1 MNCTHCEASVRPD
14 AKFCTQCGKKLGIPC
29 GACQA
34 LCRLDSKFCTQC
46 GVQLS
51 GAARPQATANAGD
64 RRVVTVLFTDVSGF
78 TAMSEKLDP
87 QQVTEIVNQFFEVL
101 TEPIYRFGG
110 VVDKYIGDAIMAL
123 FGAPIAHEDDPERA
137 VHAAYE
143 MQEAAKAF
151 AAKLEE
157 RTGITLRVRIGI
169 HTGLV
174 VAGAVGG
181 EQKRDYTVMG
191 ETVNLAQNM
200 EAAARPGKALVSHE
214 TYRLASSAFEFQ
226 AMPSVTVKGRSAP
239 VEAYEVVAPRHK
251 AESGRERGAFVG
263 RRHEIEQ
270 LAQAWHDASEGKA
283 QLVVVNGE
291 AGMGKSRLVSQF
303 VQQRCTP
310 APTTIRA
317 RCQSYTSTASF
328 GLVTNLIHYWLD
340 APPTTSTAELRRR
353 LGEWC
358 MRIAPDEGDRLA
370 DRLGAFLG
378 LEPTDAELAS
388 LSQEQ
393 RRNAA
398 LAALN
403 GVLLRLADAGPL
415 LLSLE
420 DLQWADEASLEWF
433 KAFLQALGQQAG
445 SAKVMILCQQRTEAS
460 RIPLDAWKHGLLDIQ
475 LSPFGDDESLAIA
488 AAILHTSA
496 EAIGGEAPLA
506 PLVRQVLERAA
517 GNPFYLHE
525 LITSLIDGKAIAQGA
540 DGTWTLMM
548 AEADI
553 RLPSTIHGA
562 VASRLDRL
570 GRSHKGLLQVGALL
584 GRTFSLGIIEQV
596 GKRVTDNLHSLQDL
610 CRMGFLYQNSQGD
623 FAFTQP
629 LIQEVAYH
637 SLLLSSRKELHGRT
651 GRALEA
657 LFAGQLEENAH
668 LLAHHFLLADQHAPG
683 LKYLFLSAKRSFA
696 FFDLS
701 RARAD
706 LERAVQVMQQVE
718 ELETPAKW
726 EVHWLLGQV
735 LTSLSQYDQAFI
747 SLGEALSLAPTPS
760 ARANVLRTQ
769 GDALERKGEYQA
781 ALDSFTQGHDVLPVA
796 AKLER
801 APLLSKMGYA
811 KYRLGQIEECIQLCM
826 EALDLLEGTGLDR
839 ELGQA
844 HSYLGICYNRRGD
857 SVRAIMHTRLS
868 LEFREAC
875 KDITGQATCY
885 NSLAN
890 IHSNLGEWQEADDFY
905 RRALLAYERIGDLYY
920 ISLVHN
926 NHGTLLLN
934 RGDLDGAEEHLRK
947 GLALKQKIGE
957 RMGEGIVL
965 FNLGDIASRRG
976 DGQSAVNAMQAA
988 LAIFQELGSKEVYPE
1003 VFMTIGRAWADL
1015 GVAAEAWSFV
1025 NEARKFAVELGDDAT
1040 LAVLP
1045 RIESQIHL
1053 VEGDLDQARLKAE
1066 EAIARM
1072 APLDSP
1078 LDLARAHAQ
1087 LSRVLAAGGDVAGSQ
1102 KSAEEARAMFVQLGA
1117 AFELSQLA
1125 QMAPASS

>member
-1 MNCTHCEASVRPD
+1 MNCTQCQASVRPD
-14 AKFCTQCGKKLGIPC
+14 AKFCTQCG
-29 GACQA
+29 
-34 LCRLDSKFCTQC
+34 
-46 GVQLS
+46 VQLS
-51 GAARPQATANAGD
+51 GARAQASAANAGD

-137 VHAAYE
+137 VHAAFE
-143 MQEAAKAF
+143 MQEAARAF

-157 RTGITLRVRIGI
+157 RTGITLKVRIGI

-191 ETVNLAQNM
+191 ETVNLAQSM

-214 TYRLASSAFEFQ
+214 TYRLASNAFEFQ
-226 AMPSVTVKGRSAP
+226 PMPAVTIKGRSAP
-239 VEAYEVVAPRHK
+239 VEAHEVVAPRHK
-251 AESGRERGAFVG
+251 AETGRERGAFVG
-263 RRHEIEQ
+263 RKQELDR
-270 LAQAWHDASEGKA
+270 LAQAWHVACEGQP

-291 AGMGKSRLVSQF
+291 AGMGKSRLVSYF
-303 VQQRCTP
+303 VQQRCVP
-310 APTTIRA
+310 APITIRA

-340 APPTTSTAELRRR
+340 APPTASTVELRRR

-358 MRIAPDEGDRLA
+358 LRIAPDEGARLA

-378 LEPTDAELAS
+378 LEPADAELAS

-403 GVLLRLADAGPL
+403 SVLLKLAATGPL

-433 KAFLQALGQQAG
+433 RAFLKALEQHTAP
-445 SAKVMILCQQRTEAS
+445 AKLMILCQHRSEATQL
-460 RIPLDAWKHGLLDIQ
+460 PLDAWRQELLAIQ
-475 LSPFGDDESLAIA
+475 LTPFEGDESLSIA
-488 AAILHTSA
+488 AAILHTPP
-496 EAIGGEAPLA
+496 EAISGEAPLA
-506 PLVRQVLERAA
+506 PLVKQVMERAA

-525 LITSLIDGKAIAQGA
+525 LITSLVDGKAIAQ
-540 DGTWTLMM
+540 DPEGTWALKM

-584 GRTFSLGIIEQV
+584 GRTFSIGIVEEV
-596 GKRVTDNLHSLQDL
+596 GQRATDNLHSLQDL

-657 LFAGQLEENAH
+657 LFEGHLEENAH
-668 LLAHHFLLADQHAPG
+668 LLAHHFLLADQHASG
-683 LKYLFLSAKRSFA
+683 LKYLYLSAKRSFD

-706 LERAVQVMQQVE
+706 LEQAIQVMQQVE
-718 ELETPAKW
+718 GLETPAKW
-726 EVHWLLGQV
+726 EVYWLLGQV
-735 LTSLSQYDQAFI
+735 LTSLSRYDQAFAA
-747 SLGEALSLAPTPS
+747 LGEALSLAPTPS

-781 ALDSFTQGHDVLPVA
+781 ALDSFQQGHDALPA
-796 AKLER
+796 EAKLER

-811 KYRLGQIEECIQLCM
+811 KYRLGQIEECIQLCA
-826 EALDLLEGTGLDR
+826 EALELVEGTTLDR

-857 SVRAIMHTRLS
+857 SVRAIIHTRLA

-905 RRALLAYERIGDLYY
+905 RRALQAYERIGDPWY

-934 RGDLDGAEEHLRK
+934 RGALEEAEDHLRK
-947 GLALKQKIGE
+947 GLALKQKIGD
-957 RMGEGIVL
+957 RQGEGIVL
-965 FNLGDIASRRG
+965 FNLGEIASRRG
-976 DGQSAVNAMQAA
+976 EGRGAVSAMQEA

-1003 VFMTIGRAWADL
+1003 VFMTIGRVWAEL
-1015 GVAAEAWSFV
+1015 GVAEEAWRFV
-1025 NEARKFAVELGDDAT
+1025 NEARKFAGELRDDGT

-1045 RIESQIHL
+1045 RIESQIHV
-1053 VEGDLDQARLKAE
+1053 VEGDLEQARAKAE
-1066 EAIARM
+1066 EAIARI
-1072 APLDSP
+1072 APLESP

-1087 LSRVLAAGGDVAGSQ
+1087 LSRVLAAQGDNPGAMQ
-1102 KSAEEARAMFVQLGA
+1102 RTAEAREMFVQLGA
-1117 AFELSQLA
+1117 AFELSQLSET
-1125 QMAPASS
+1125 ASTVS

>member
-1 MNCTHCEASVRPD
+1 MNCTHCEASVRSD

-34 LCRLDSKFCTQC
+34 LCRPDSTFCTQC

-51 GAARPQATANAGD
+51 GARAQASTSNAGD

-137 VHAAYE
+137 VHAAFE
-143 MQEAAKAF
+143 MQEAARAF

-157 RTGITLRVRIGI
+157 RTGISLRVRIGI

-191 ETVNLAQNM
+191 ETVNLAQSM

-214 TYRLASSAFEFQ
+214 TYRLASEAFDFLP
-226 AMPSVTVKGRSAP
+226 MPAVTVKGRSVP
-239 VEAYEVVAPRHK
+239 VETYEVVAPRHK
-251 AESGRERGAFVG
+251 TDIGRERGAFVG

-270 LAQAWHDASEGKA
+270 LAQAWLLACEGA
-283 QLVVVNGE
+283 PQLAVVNGE

-303 VQQRCTP
+303 VQQRCVP
-310 APTTIRA
+310 APVTIRA

-328 GLVTNLIHYWLD
+328 GLVTNLLHYWLD
-340 APPTTSTAELRRR
+340 APPTASTAELRRR

-358 MRIAPDEGDRLA
+358 LRLDPGEGARLA

-378 LEPTDAELAS
+378 LEPADAELAS

-398 LAALN
+398 LSALN
-403 GVLLRLADAGPL
+403 GVLLRIAETGPL

-433 KAFLQALGQQAG
+433 RAFLQALALH
-445 SAKVMILCQQRTEAS
+445 SAPAKVMILCQQRAEATKL
-460 RIPLDAWKHGLLDIQ
+460 PLDSWKKDLLAIQ
-475 LSPFGDDESLAIA
+475 LSPFAAEESLAIA
-488 AAILHTSA
+488 AAILHVTP
-496 EAIGGEAPLA
+496 EAISGEAALA
-506 PLVRQVLERAA
+506 PLIRQVLERAA

-525 LITSLIDGKAIAQGA
+525 LITSLIDGKAIAQGP
-540 DGTWTLMM
+540 DGAWVLMM

-584 GRTFSLGIIEQV
+584 GRTFSLGIVEEV
-596 GKRVTDNLHSLQDL
+596 GQRATDNLHSLQDL

-637 SLLLSSRKELHGRT
+637 SLLLSSRKDLHGRT

-657 LFAGQLEENAH
+657 LYAGHLEENAH

-683 LKYLFLSAKRSFA
+683 LKYLYLSAKRSFA

-701 RARAD
+701 RSRAD
-706 LERAVQVMQQVE
+706 LERATQVMQQVAD
-718 ELETPAKW
+718 LATPAKW

-735 LTSLSQYDQAFI
+735 LTSLSQYDQAFAALE
-747 SLGEALSLAPTPS
+747 SALSIAPTPS
-760 ARANVLRTQ
+760 ARANVLRSQ

-781 ALDSFTQGHDVLPVA
+781 ALDSFQQGHDALPQE

-811 KYRLGQIEECIQLCM
+811 KYRLGQIEECIQLC
-826 EALDLLEGTGLDR
+826 EKALELMEGTALDR
-839 ELGQA
+839 EIGQA

-890 IHSNLGEWQEADDFY
+890 IHSNLGEWREADDFY
-905 RRALLAYERIGDLYY
+905 RRALQAYERIGDPWY

-934 RGDLDGAEEHLRK
+934 RGALEEAEDHLGKALVLKRK
-947 GLALKQKIGE
+947 VGDRQ
-957 RMGEGIVL
+957 GEGIVL
-965 FNLGDIASRRG
+965 FNLGEIASRRA
-976 DGQSAVNAMQAA
+976 DGQGAVSAMQEA
-988 LAIFQELGSKEVYPE
+988 LSIFQELESKEVYPE
-1003 VFMTIGRAWADL
+1003 VFMTIGRVWAEL
-1015 GVAAEAWSFV
+1015 GAANEAWRFV
-1025 NEARKFAVELGDDAT
+1025 NEARQFALELGDDGT

-1045 RIESQIHL
+1045 RIESQIHVVDGAL
-1053 VEGDLDQARLKAE
+1053 DLAQLKAQ
-1066 EAIARM
+1066 EAIARI
-1072 APLDSP
+1072 APLESP

-1087 LSRVLAAGGDVAGSQ
+1087 LSRVLSARGDAVGAR

-1117 AFELSQLA
+1117 AFELSQLGEA
-1125 QMAPASS
+1125 VSSAP